1 MADVYNMAV
10 KVRRERISDFA
21 SHSGDIYILGFSA
34 EDKSIQPV
42 IIYANGVTA
51 SHFNAYDDGTAVPNG
66 SLLIDTAD
74 SGKMY
79 LKQGATTWT
88 EIGDVT

>member
-1 MADVYNMAV
+1 MGEIKHMAWAT
-10 KVRRERISDFA
+10 RREKTSDFA
-21 SHSGDIYILGFSA
+21 SHTGDIYMAQLFSDDRA
-34 EDKSIQPV
+34 IAPV
-42 IIYANGVTA
+42 IIWATSPTT

-66 SLLIDTAD
+66 SLLIDIAA

-88 EIGDVT
+88 EIGNVT